1 MSSTLYHERGV
12 GVKQEVENELF
23 GLGASGNLD
32 AAKLSGRGSADIF
45 RMEIKQ
51 FKANIRNN
59 TVYLR

>member
-12 GVKQEVENELF
+12 GVKQEVENELL

-32 AAKLSGRGSADIF
+32 AAKLSGCGSADIL

-59 TVYLR
+59 TIYLR